1 MNNNEVNFNKVF
13 NFKKLPAWIVKKE
26 LPICQLG
33 IGLNSNNMRAYP
45 MKNKFSLTHY
55 LNIYILNYKLNCI
68 LLHFRYFIFFH
79 YKMILM

>member
-1 MNNNEVNFNKVF
+1 MKLTLIKFLFIKE
-13 NFKKLPAWIVKKE
+13 LPAWIVKKE
-26 LPICQLG
+26 LPICYLG

-55 LNIYILNYKLNCI
+55 LNIHRLNYKLNCI
-68 LLHFRYFIFFH
+68 LLHFRYFNFFH

>member
-13 NFKKLPAWIVKKE
+13 NYKKTSYLIVKKE
-26 LPICQLG
+26 LPICYLG

-45 MKNKFSLTHY
+45 MKNKFSLTHH
-55 LNIYILNYKLNCI
+55 LDIYRLNYKLSCI
-68 LLHFRYFIFFH
+68 LLHFRYYNFFH